1 MRRPLLALTTCL
13 VAAGC
18 GGGSSRADPSTDQA
32 PTAAPPKVTAAA
44 ARTNRDWPLY
54 GVTNDRGNV
63 SPAGTN
69 PTRLRRIA
77 VKVAGTVDSS
87 PIYLHA
93 VRAGGATRDVFVVTT
108 TYGKTLALS
117 ASNGR
122 VLWTFTPAGID
133 RWEGSAQFTNAA
145 PAADPDR
152 RYVYAS
158 SPDGLV
164 HKLSLE
170 DGKEAGGAWPVS
182 VTRDAT
188 HEKLTSSFN
197 ISGAYVVVTTGG
209 YIGDA
214 PPYQGKVVTIRRSD
228 GAIQGVFNSL
238 CSDRGGIIQPSSCGA
253 SDSAI
258 WARRGAVVQPGTHRL
273 LATTGNGPFNGR
285 TNWGDSVLLLSPD
298 ARTLLGHYTPSN
310 QAELEANDT
319 DPSSTGPVLL
329 GGDLVA
335 QSGKDGLIRLLSL
348 KRMRT
353 AGTRP
358 VTGGELQTLPAPG
371 NQGMFSDP
379 AVWRHDGR
387 TTMFATTAGGTAAYV
402 VRGGRLKVAWQNK
415 TAGTSPIVA
424 GSLLYVQDPGGGVN
438 VYRLGSGRRVAHLG
452 TGGGHWQSPV
462 VGGGRLLVAE
472 GDANQHETSGTLS
485 LFVPRS

>member
-1 MRRPLLALTTCL
+1 MRRPILAVTTCL

-18 GGGSSRADPSTDQA
+18 GGGSSRADPS
-32 PTAAPPKVTAAA
+32 PTAAPPKATAAA

-54 GVTNDRGNV
+54 GVRNSRSNV
-63 SPAGTN
+63 SAAGAN
-69 PTRLRRIA
+69 PTRLRRI
-77 VKVAGTVDSS
+77 KVGVPGTVDSS
-87 PIYLHA
+87 PIYLHG
-93 VRAGGATRDVFVVTT
+93 VRVGGASHDVFVVTT
-108 TYGKTLALS
+108 TYGRTLALD
-117 ASNGR
+117 ARTGK
-122 VLWTFTPAGID
+122 VLWTFTPDGIG
-133 RWEGSAQFTNAA
+133 RWEGSAQITNAA
-145 PAADPDR
+145 PAADPGR
-152 RYVYAS
+152 AFVYAS
-158 SPDGLV
+158 SPDGRV
-164 HKLSLE
+164 HKLSLT

-182 VTRDAT
+182 VTKDAT

-197 ISGAYVVVTTGG
+197 VSGANVVVTTGG

-214 PPYQGKVVTIRRSD
+214 PPYQGKVVTIRRAD
-228 GAIQGVFNSL
+228 GAIVGVFNSL
-238 CSDRGGIIQPSSCGA
+238 CSDRGEIIEPSSCAA

-273 LATTGNGPFNGR
+273 LATTGNGPWNGR

-319 DPSSTGPVLL
+319 DPSSTGPALL

-348 KRMRT
+348 RRMRA
-353 AGTRP
+353 AGARA
-358 VTGGELQTLPAPG
+358 VTGGELQIVPAPG

-387 TTMFATTAGGTAAYV
+387 TTMFATTEGGTAAYV
-402 VRGGRLKVAWQNK
+402 VRGHRLKVAWQNRK
-415 TAGTSPIVA
+415 AGTSPIVA
-424 GSLLYVQDPGGGVN
+424 GSLLYVQDPDGGVN
-438 VYRLGSGRRVAHLG
+438 VYRPGSGRKVAHLD
-452 TGGGHWQSPV
+452 TGDGHWQSPV

-472 GDANQHETSGTLS
+472 GNANDHAKTGTLS
-485 LFVPRS
+485 LFVPRG